1 MEQEESR
8 ANTEPTAEEIAFAV
22 SVLKKLNPGFLPK
35 DLFIE
40 IARIWTTSIVE
51 VVPVRKAD
59 GKTQVLLLKRPDDD
73 PNWPGMLHTPGT
85 VVRPTDSEEGIAG
98 PISRIYKDELNLDE
112 WQEPVF
118 VGPILHKVNR
128 GTEMSTVFY
137 LDMSDADITE
147 GTWYDSDNLPDNIV
161 DTQIAFINESLE
173 KFSQDTN

>member
-22 SVLKKLNPGFLPK
+22 SILRRLKPGFLPK
-35 DLFIE
+35 ELFIE
-40 IARIWTTSIVE
+40 LTRLMTTSIVE
-51 VVPVRKAD
+51 VVPMRRVNGKA
-59 GKTQVLLLKRPDDD
+59 QILLLQRPEDD

-161 DTQIAFINESLE
+161 DTQIEFINESLE

>member
-22 SVLKKLNPGFLPK
+22 SILRRLNPGFLPK
-35 DLFIE
+35 ELFIE
-40 IARIWTTSIVE
+40 LTRLMTTSIVE
-51 VVPVRKAD
+51 VVPMRRVNGKA
-59 GKTQVLLLKRPDDD
+59 QILLLQRPEDD

-98 PISRIYKDELNLDE
+98 PISRIYKDELNLDK

-118 VGPILHKVNR
+118 VGPILHEVNR
-128 GTEMSTVFY
+128 GTEMSLVYY
-137 LDMSDADITE
+137 LDMSDSDITE

-161 DTQIAFINESLE
+161 DTQIEFINESLE